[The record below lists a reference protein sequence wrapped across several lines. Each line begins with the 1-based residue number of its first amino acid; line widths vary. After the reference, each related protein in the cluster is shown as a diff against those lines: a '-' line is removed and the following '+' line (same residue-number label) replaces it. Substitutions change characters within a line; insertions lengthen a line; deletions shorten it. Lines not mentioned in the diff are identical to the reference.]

1 MGEHRRDVIIS
12 SPKVPGF
19 DFVGKILLVF
29 VVVRI
34 AIVQGYET

>member
-29 VVVRI
+29 VFIRI
-34 AIVQGYET
+34 AFMNGYET